1 MLELTNVYKRYVS
14 TRRAVDDVS
23 LRLQEGR
30 LVALLGPNGSG
41 KTTLMKMIAGLVRPT
56 GGTIALDGLPVGAQT
71 KKHVT
76 YMPTEGYF
84 YSYMS
89 ILDAGRYYRDFFED
103 FSMDKYLLEL
113 DEEHLDPKQKIRSL
127 SSGMTA
133 KVKLALTFARDSRV
147 VMLDEPLN
155 GIDLIARERTLQ
167 AIARNRDKNRLMIV
181 SSHLVDEMQDMIDDA
196 LFMKDGRAVLF
207 GSREELERTQ
217 GAGIVE
223 LYKRVYG
230 EEEAVVHG

>member
-41 KTTLMKMIAGLVRPT
+41 KTTLMKMIAGLVHPT

-71 KKHVT
+71 KKHVA

-84 YSYMS
+84 YPYMS

-155 GIDLIARERTLQ
+155 GIDLIARERTLK

-196 LFMKDGRAVLF
+196 LCMKSIYEHTTGD
-207 GSREELERTQ
+207 
-217 GAGIVE
+217 
-223 LYKRVYG
+223 KG
-230 EEEAVVHG
+230 EKTDR